1 MITKWRFSPKHNK
14 CVPFSIPKQTTGACQ
29 TKNVFDNDF
38 ACNAVCPVL
47 SQCER
52 LKLKN
57 SLVAKRSG
65 QANNAWFQP
74 RCDDETGSWNPV
86 QCLGDTKNDTTN
98 MRVCWCADKKGA
110 PIKGSLVKG
119 TEPICNHRQARRR
132 LDPGTQINDPFMEE
146 LIRQVTFLS
155 DDTNLLGE
163 GFEEEIETEQYITTM
178 KAITEQL
185 WSISTTTTTTQIP
198 RKSVTE
204 LPIERT
210 RCQAISE
217 RASFEVSCDDM
228 GAFVPTQ
235 CSKSKCWCVDEAGN
249 QVTTAGTFV
258 KGSKVCEFVPI
269 DSVEVELTLKNEKQV
284 KLINLYDIVRKELSV
299 ILDSTPFNLRVKDNE
314 DDTILVKFDLL
325 DDRKVDQA
333 YALEEAIRKSQVS
346 LYNGY
351 LMPEITDSTFI
362 HKTSQNTP
370 TSSSL
375 NGLPQNPF
383 HTVVFILA
391 TTSAFIISLFVIYV
405 MLKRGKTVK
414 HYDSNKTFVPMN
426 DKNLDYT
433 SPIFV
438 LSPEDKRSIKQHE

>member
-1 MITKWRFSPKHNK
+1 
-14 CVPFSIPKQTTGACQ
+14 
-29 TKNVFDNDF
+29 
-38 ACNAVCPVL
+38 
-47 SQCER
+47 
-52 LKLKN
+52 
-57 SLVAKRSG
+57 
-65 QANNAWFQP
+65 
-74 RCDDETGSWNPV
+74 
-86 QCLGDTKNDTTN
+86 

-119 TEPICNHRQARRR
+119 AEPICNHRQARRR
-132 LDPGTQINDPFMEE
+132 LDTGAQINDPFMEE

-163 GFEEEIETEQYITTM
+163 GIDGEVETEEYITTM
-178 KAITEQL
+178 KAITEQIKTV
-185 WSISTTTTTTQIP
+185 STTTTTTTTTTTQIP
-198 RKSVTE
+198 KKSVTE
-204 LPIERT
+204 LPIHRT

-217 RASFEVSCDDM
+217 RASFDVSCDEI

-235 CSKSKCWCVDEAGN
+235 CSKSKCWCIDEAGN
-249 QVTTAGTFV
+249 QVMSAGTFM
-258 KGSKVCEFVPI
+258 KGSNLCKFVPI
-269 DSVEVELTLKNEKQV
+269 DSVEIELMLKNEKRM
-284 KLINLYDIVRKELSV
+284 KLVNLYDVVRKELSI

-325 DDRKVDQA
+325 DDRKIDQA

-346 LYNGY
+346 LYHGY

-362 HKTSQNTP
+362 HKASANSP
-370 TSSSL
+370 TTSSL

-405 MLKRGKTVK
+405 MLKRHKTVK
-414 HYDSNKTFVPMN
+414 NYDSNKTFVPMN

-438 LSPEDKRSIKQHE
+438 LSPEDKRSIKSTHE

>member
-1 MITKWRFSPKHNK
+1 M
-14 CVPFSIPKQTTGACQ
+14 
-29 TKNVFDNDF
+29 FDSDF

-65 QANNAWFQP
+65 QASSAWFQP

-86 QCLGDTKNDTTN
+86 QCLGDTKNDTSN

-119 TEPICNHRQARRR
+119 AEPICNHRQARRR
-132 LDPGTQINDPFMEE
+132 LDIGTQIDDPFMEE

-155 DDTNLLGE
+155 DDSNHLGE
-163 GFEEEIETEQYITTM
+163 GLDEEFEAEQYITTM
-178 KAITEQL
+178 KAITEQ
-185 WSISTTTTTTQIP
+185 IKTVSTTTITNQL
-198 RKSVTE
+198 SEESVVTE
-204 LPIERT
+204 LPIQRT
-210 RCQAISE
+210 RCHAISQ
-217 RASFEVSCDDM
+217 RASFDVSCDDN

-249 QVTTAGTFV
+249 QVTSAGTFMR
-258 KGSKVCEFVPI
+258 GSKVCEVVPI
-269 DSVEVELTLKNEKQV
+269 DSVEVELLLKNEKQV
-284 KLINLYDIVRKELSV
+284 KLVNLYDVIRKELSV

-314 DDTILVKFDLL
+314 DDTIIVKFDLL
-325 DDRKVDQA
+325 DEHKVDQA
-333 YALEEAIRKSQVS
+333 YSLEEAIRKSQVS
-346 LYNGY
+346 LYNGN

-362 HKTSQNTP
+362 HKASLNSP
-370 TSSSL
+370 TTSSL

-391 TTSAFIISLFVIYV
+391 TTSAFIVSLFVIYV
-405 MLKRGKTVK
+405 MLKRGKTEK
-414 HYDSNKTFVPMN
+414 NYDSNKAFVPMN

-438 LSPEDKRSIKQHE
+438 LSPEDKRSIKSTHD